1 MEDCIFQ
8 IKYQNGIDFDLK
20 SNEVHAIVGGNDTD
34 IKTFIQAIMGEE
46 RNVTGC
52 VIVKGENFKIP
63 QIRELFNVSFLLP
76 ESTLIESLSVA
87 ENIALKKF
95 PRKRNSP
102 FIDWRKIY
110 KDAKEL
116 LKRLNIE
123 VNYKLKVSE
132 ISNEEKKLVS
142 IAKTFSNN
150 SQLVIMYNPTEDLS
164 PESVQKL
171 YKIIDKYR
179 SDGNSVIYIT
189 KLWEETL
196 KVADRISVISEG
208 KIEKTFMIEDAI
220 KNPKELLNV
229 LGICSY
235 KTTAE
240 NTNNE
245 SREVLDA
252 VFNANKFLTSEY
264 ELNDVLL
271 LLAKEVTK
279 FMNAD
284 GCNLYLIDEGT
295 NTIIDK
301 LEYKIEEDLQ
311 AVLKEEFILNIV
323 NKQRLYYSNKHEKDF
338 LSHFEFHNKVK
349 TLICVPILIRSRVT
363 GIIQIYYEE
372 LYTQSEEETTY
383 LSAFARHA
391 ALAIEDTRLIGNSA
405 LLQESHHRIKN
416 NLQSIVNIIS
426 LEKDDGAQ
434 NKLNYVLDNI
444 ISRIKSIQVIY
455 DLLAKDKYGRSIIN
469 IKEIVEKISN
479 FYYSMDV
486 KVNINLILDDIFISY
501 TKATSIALIIN
512 ELINNCIKHAFT
524 TKTTGLNIIDVTCKK
539 FNEFLM
545 LSVEDNGI
553 GFPQD
558 FDIKNKDNCGVSIV
572 TSIIEY
578 EFKGNIEFIS
588 KEKGLKVLIK
598 LPNKKVFVNTKK

>member
-1 MEDCIFQ
+1 MENCIFQ

-20 SNEVHAIVGGNDTD
+20 SNEVHAIVGDNDTD
-34 IKTFIQAIMGEE
+34 IKIFIQAIMGEE
-46 RNVTGC
+46 KNVNGC

-76 ESTLIESLSVA
+76 ESTLIENLSVA

-95 PRKRNSP
+95 PRKKNSP
-102 FIDWRKIY
+102 FIAWRKINI
-110 KDAKEL
+110 DAKEL
-116 LKRLNIE
+116 LKKLNIE

-132 ISNEEKKLVS
+132 ISSEEKKLVN
-142 IAKTFSNN
+142 IAKTFSDN

-171 YKIIDKYR
+171 YKIIHRYK

-229 LGICSY
+229 LGRCSY

-245 SREVLDA
+245 SKEVLEA

-284 GCNLYLIDEGT
+284 GCNIYLIDEGT

-311 AVLKEEFILNIV
+311 AVLKEEFILHVV

-338 LSHFEFHNKVK
+338 LAHFEFHNKVK

-426 LEKDDGAQ
+426 LEKDEGDH
-434 NKLNYVLDNI
+434 NKLNDVLDNI
-444 ISRIKSIQVIY
+444 ISRVKSIQVIY

-469 IKEIVEKISN
+469 IKEIVEKIAA
-479 FYYSMDV
+479 FYCVMDV
-486 KVNINLILDDIFISY
+486 RVSINLQLDDIFISY

-512 ELINNCIKHAFT
+512 ELISNCIKHAFT
-524 TKTTGLNIIDVTCKK
+524 GKVTGSNIINVTCKK

-545 LSVEDNGI
+545 LLVEDNGRGI
-553 GFPQD
+553 PKD
-558 FDIKNKDNCGVSIV
+558 FNMKNKDNCGVSIV

-588 KEKGLKVLIK
+588 KKKGLRVIIQ
-598 LPNKKVFVNTKK
+598 LPNKKVFVNTKI